1 MVNRKSLT
9 LLLKIALSIGA
20 FSYVLMKIDL
30 HQLLLKLK
38 EIDIWLFMVALIAF
52 NISKII
58 SSIRLNQFF
67 KAISLNLTELEA
79 LRLYYI
85 GMFYNLFLPGGI
97 GGDGYK
103 IYLLNRHR
111 DIKTKALLG
120 ATLLDRISGLSF
132 LLFFGAIL
140 FLFSDFLLLFP
151 WLKFIDILGLF
162 LLFPV
167 TWLFYRGDFK
177 RVFFSTLLLGAL
189 TQLFQLISAYFL
201 ALSLGIDHHIVEI
214 LTLFLISSVV
224 AILPLSIGGV
234 GIREFVFLYGFN
246 LITLPTEEGVAF
258 SMLFF
263 IITAISSFLG
273 IFLEHKLEK

>member
-1 MVNRKSLT
+1 MVNKKSLT
-9 LLLKIALSIGA
+9 LIVKIALSLGA
-20 FSYVLMKIDL
+20 LSYVFMKIDT
-30 HQLLLKLK
+30 HQLLLKVK
-38 EIDIWLFMVALIAF
+38 EMNIWLFLVALLAF

-67 KAISLNLTELEA
+67 KAIDLNLSEYEA

-111 DIKTKALLG
+111 EIKTKALLG

-132 LLFFGAIL
+132 LLFFAGIL
-140 FLFSDFLLLFP
+140 FLFSSYISLLSWLRPLDIIGLILLFP
-151 WLKFIDILGLF
+151 T
-162 LLFPV
+162 
-167 TWLFYRGDFK
+167 TWLFYRGNFK
-177 RVFFSTLLLGAL
+177 SVFYTTLFFGAL
-189 TQLFQLISAYFL
+189 TQLFQLISAYYL
-201 ALSLGIDHHIVEI
+201 AISLGMSNHIVEI

-224 AILPLSIGGV
+224 AVLPLSIGGV
-234 GIREFVFLYGFN
+234 GIREFVFLYGFSLIN
-246 LITLPTEEGVAF
+246 LNSEVGVAF

-263 IITAISSFLG
+263 LITAMSSFIG
-273 IFLEHKLEK
+273 IFLEHRLGE